1 METLT
6 YGPQTSEVK
15 AFLMKVESITLTQVK
30 ALKGNLRTTA
40 RGRAWDALW
49 ASGRGVVW
57 EIAWDACLGSAT
69 WETMKDPAW
78 DAASD
83 ALLALLVKDLIS
95 AEDFDILYRAWAS
108 VMEVEP

>member
-6 YGPQTSEVK
+6 FGPQTSEVK

-49 ASGRGVVW
+49 ASGRRVAW
-57 EIAWDACLGSAT
+57 EIAWDAMWAAP
-69 WETMKDPAW
+69 WETIKDPAW